1 MAVQVPKQEYKGSVR
16 PIAIGSRDTA
26 FTIGGDTA
34 YPFYNFDSKMPY
46 APRIGIQ
53 VLDCVPDDWAES
65 CTEPYKDV
73 LADPV
78 AWAKKA
84 QDEYGADFVQLWLK
98 STDPN
103 GLNRTA
109 DEAVQT
115 AKAVADAISV
125 PLIIWGTNNSD
136 KDSEVL
142 GKVAEACAGKD
153 IIIGPVS
160 ESNYKQLGAKA
171 LAYNLTVVANSPIDI
186 NLAKQL
192 NILLNNLGVP
202 LEKIIIDPTT
212 GGLGYGL
219 EYTFSVMERIRQA
232 AITQDDT
239 KLQCPFIANLADEVW
254 KTKEA
259 KMASDEQMGDARK
272 RGILM
277 EALTATTLL
286 SAGANMLVMRH
297 PEAMKQVRAYIAEL
311 GGFELPKETRKAA
324 PAAKKA
330 SASAAEA
337 AASHVADSLKE
348 GALCEIVKIMDMP
361 TGLAPGYAIALI
373 KAVSSA
379 EAGDGILLS
388 AGHAAPAEAAQESTG
403 AGAAP
408 AITKQPKKVV
418 EFKPASSWEP
428 LADVI
433 GNYEYKLGEMK
444 NAAGKKVKLIGD
456 NFDPGQ
462 AHGKED
468 WRTKT
473 DNREAMLQQVKT
485 SLHYWYGEGYGSEKR
500 KKPA

>member
-16 PIAIGSRDTA
+16 PITIGSRDTA

-53 VLDCVPDDWAES
+53 VLDCAPDDWAES

-84 QDEYGADFVQLWLK
+84 QDEYGADFIQLWLK

-103 GLNRTA
+103 GLNRSA

-232 AITQDDT
+232 AITQDDI

-297 PEAMKQVRAYIAEL
+297 PEAVKQVRAYIAEL

-330 SASAAEA
+330 
-337 AASHVADSLKE
+337 AASRCRGCGITCCRLAERRRSL
-348 GALCEIVKIMDMP
+348 
-361 TGLAPGYAIALI
+361 
-373 KAVSSA
+373 
-379 EAGDGILLS
+379 
-388 AGHAAPAEAAQESTG
+388 
-403 AGAAP
+403 
-408 AITKQPKKVV
+408 
-418 EFKPASSWEP
+418 
-428 LADVI
+428 
-433 GNYEYKLGEMK
+433 
-444 NAAGKKVKLIGD
+444 
-456 NFDPGQ
+456 
-462 AHGKED
+462 
-468 WRTKT
+468 
-473 DNREAMLQQVKT
+473 
-485 SLHYWYGEGYGSEKR
+485 
-500 KKPA
+500 

>member
-16 PIAIGSRDTA
+16 PITIGSRDTA

-53 VLDCVPDDWAES
+53 VLDCAPDDWAES

-103 GLNRTA
+103 GLNRSA

-232 AITQDDT
+232 AITQDDV

-297 PEAMKQVRAYIAEL
+297 PEAVKQVRAYIAEL

-330 SASAAEA
+330 AAGAVEA
-337 AASHVADSLKE
+337 AASQVADSLKE

-361 TGLAPGYAIALI
+361 AGLAPGYAIALI

-388 AGHAAPAEAAQESTG
+388 AGHAAPAEAEQESPAPVLRRRRRNSPKRLSLRRLQ
-403 AGAAP
+403 AGSP
-408 AITKQPKKVV
+408 
-418 EFKPASSWEP
+418 
-428 LADVI
+428 
-433 GNYEYKLGEMK
+433 
-444 NAAGKKVKLIGD
+444 
-456 NFDPGQ
+456 
-462 AHGKED
+462 
-468 WRTKT
+468 
-473 DNREAMLQQVKT
+473 
-485 SLHYWYGEGYGSEKR
+485 
-500 KKPA
+500 